1 MERIVTVKEQSYGIV
16 ELDVDK
22 VIALVADKRMLL
34 FEYAYW
40 VLDKKED
47 FDKVSTIWHE
57 LKKQSV

>member
-40 VLDKKED
+40 VLDKED

-57 LKKQSV
+57 LKNKAYE